1 MSLDSRNFDFVI
13 IGGGTSGLV
22 LGSRLSENPNLK
34 VLVIES
40 GEDQTEDPRVNV
52 PGLWPTLLPTSSNWA
67 FRTVAQVCQLPRL
80 DYSLARNFY
89 SG

>member
-1 MSLDSRNFDFVI
+1 MSSQSETFDFVI
-13 IGGGTSGLV
+13 VGGGTSGLV
-22 LGSRLSENPNLK
+22 LASRLSEDSNLR

-67 FRTVAQVCQLPRL
+67 FRTVAQVCLLPWPEHERMRCL
-80 DYSLARNFY
+80 SSL
-89 SG
+89 